1 MQPNESDKNKNKDT
15 LKADN
20 ELVRR
25 LAEEK
30 YKYGFTTD
38 VHTDIIDR
46 GLTEDTV
53 RLISEKKG
61 RLPPQGLPPL
71 ADDGHA
77 HVGTPP
83 HPGD

>member
-1 MQPNESDKNKNKDT
+1 MKQQQDSNEYVKK
-15 LKADN
+15 
-20 ELVRR
+20 

-53 RLISEKKG
+53 RLISDSSP
-61 RLPPQGLPPL
+61 RRRANPPGSWSSASRPT
-71 ADDGHA
+71 ATG
-77 HVGTPP
+77 
-83 HPGD
+83 

>member
-1 MQPNESDKNKNKDT
+1 MQPNESDKNKDN
-15 LKADN
+15 N

-61 RLPPQGLPPL
+61 EPAWLLEFRL
-71 ADDGHA
+71 
-77 HVGTPP
+77 
-83 HPGD
+83 

>member
-1 MQPNESDKNKNKDT
+1 MQPNESDKNKDN
-15 LKADN
+15 N

-53 RLISEKKG
+53 RLISEKK
-61 RLPPQGLPPL
+61 
-71 ADDGHA
+71 
-77 HVGTPP
+77 
-83 HPGD
+83 

>member
-1 MQPNESDKNKNKDT
+1 MQPKESDKNTPNKDI
-15 LKADN
+15 KADN

-30 YKYGFTTD
+30 YKYGFTTN

-53 RLISEKKG
+53 RLISG
-61 RLPPQGLPPL
+61 RRVSRTGCWSS
-71 ADDGHA
+71 A
-77 HVGTPP
+77 
-83 HPGD
+83 